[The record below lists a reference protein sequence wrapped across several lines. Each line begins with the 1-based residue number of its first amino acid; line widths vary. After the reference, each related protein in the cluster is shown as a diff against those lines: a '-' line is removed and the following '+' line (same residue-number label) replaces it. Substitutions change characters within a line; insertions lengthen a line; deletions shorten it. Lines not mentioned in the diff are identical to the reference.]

1 MTARELTDALDKFQA
16 IHYFW
21 NSFGIPAY
29 ESTTVPEGANL
40 GDFYITYEAVTDSL
54 DRAVPMSA
62 SIWKKNTMSWEEISQ
77 KAEEISDALIQVKTI
92 PMRVGYLYVTRG
104 TPFAQRMSD
113 EDDSVR
119 RIYLNIMAEF
129 LAP

>member
-1 MTARELTDALDKFQA
+1 MTAKELNEALDKFQA
-16 IHYFW
+16 LNYFW

-29 ESTTVPEGANL
+29 ESTTVPEGTNL
-40 GDFYITYEAVTDSL
+40 GDFYITYEATIDSL
-54 DRAVPMSA
+54 GRAVPMSA

-77 KAEEISDALIQVKTI
+77 KAEEISDALVQVKVI
-92 PMRVGYLYVTRG
+92 PMRVGYLYITRG

-113 EDDSVR
+113 EDESVR
-119 RIYLNIMAEF
+119 RIYINIMAEY

>member
-16 IHYFW
+16 LNYFW

-29 ESTTVPEGANL
+29 ESTTVPEGTNL
-40 GDFYITYEAVTDSL
+40 GDFYITYEAAIDSL
-54 DRAVPMSA
+54 GRAVPMSA

-77 KAEEISDALIQVKTI
+77 KAEEISDALVQVKVI
-92 PMRVGYLYVTRG
+92 PMRVGYLYITRG

-113 EDDSVR
+113 EDESVR
-119 RIYLNIMAEF
+119 RIYINIMAEY

>member
-1 MTARELTDALDKFQA
+1 MNKAQAL
-16 IHYFW
+16 HSFW

-29 ESTTVPEGANL
+29 EITTVNEERVGGL
-40 GDFYITYEAVTDSL
+40 YITYEVVTDSL

-62 SIWKKNTMSWEEISQ
+62 SIWERNSTSWDAVSL
-77 KAEEISDALIQVKTI
+77 KAEEISNELVQVKSI
-92 PMRVGYLYVTRG
+92 PLDTGFLYITRG
-104 TPFAQRMSD
+104 QPFAQRVAD

-119 RIYLNIMAEF
+119 RIYINIMAEF

>member
-1 MTARELTDALDKFQA
+1 MTAKQLTDALDKFQA
-16 IHYFW
+16 LHYFW

-29 ESTTVPEGANL
+29 ESTTVPEGTNL
-40 GDFYITYEAVTDSL
+40 G
-54 DRAVPMSA
+54 VPMSA

-92 PMRVGYLYVTRG
+92 PMQIGYLYITRG

-113 EDDSVR
+113 EDESTR
-119 RIYLNIMAEF
+119 RIYINIMAEY

>member
-1 MTARELTDALDKFQA
+1 MTAKQLTDALDKFQA
-16 IHYFW
+16 LHYFW

-29 ESTTVPEGANL
+29 ESTTVREGTNL
-40 GDFYITYEAVTDSL
+40 GDFYITYEAVVDRL
-54 DRAVPMSA
+54 DNAVPMSA

-92 PMRVGYLYVTRG
+92 PMQIGYLYITRG

-113 EDDSVR
+113 EDESTR
-119 RIYLNIMAEF
+119 RIYINIMAEY

>member
-29 ESTTVPEGANL
+29 ESTTVPEGTNL
-40 GDFYITYEAVTDSL
+40 GDFYITYDASIDSL
-54 DRAVPMSA
+54 GRAVPMSA
-62 SIWKKNTMSWEEISQ
+62 SIWHKNTMSWEAISK
-77 KAEEISDALIQVKTI
+77 KAEEISDALSSVYTV
-92 PMRVGYLYVTRG
+92 PMRVGYLYITRG

-113 EDDSVR
+113 EDESVR
-119 RIYLNIMAEF
+119 RIYITIMAEY

>member
-1 MTARELTDALDKFQA
+1 MTAKELNDALDKFQA
-16 IHYFW
+16 LNHFW

-29 ESTTVPEGANL
+29 ESTTVPEGTNL
-40 GDFYITYEAVTDSL
+40 GDFYITYEATTDSL
-54 DRAVPMSA
+54 GRPVPMSA

-77 KAEEISDALIQVKTI
+77 KAEEISDALVQVKVI
-92 PMRVGYLYVTRG
+92 PMRVGYLYITRG

-113 EDDSVR
+113 EDESVR
-119 RIYLNIMAEF
+119 RIYINIMAEY